1 MQLLCAWAVGLL
13 MTGCGSEDEMPQR
26 QDHAD
31 VVRIAASVGTTTRT
45 LPDGITE
52 TEQQQ
57 FVNNDKIA
65 VEATYTING
74 TNETKAVQYQ
84 YADGQWNGVDGD
96 FLTWRKKAS
105 AFQFKSFYPADGTNS
120 LTAGCVYA
128 DQTTTAA
135 MAKSDYMTATV
146 NTTTR
151 PADCMLR
158 LGMDRQTARLILN
171 IKKIATEFPAGTKI
185 HHVVVISSKDIPAS
199 SQKVEI
205 SPKQQG
211 DGGETT
217 TYTALVS
224 PDAIAVKIYMTAD
237 GTPLT
242 AKTAALEKGKSY
254 TYDLTVGKTKIDI
267 EGIKVNDWNNGETID
282 GGKTELYAPYLT
294 FTAEGEQKFMMTTTG
309 GYDLS
314 DKFQYSVNEGDW
326 KTVEKGKEVTFGGD
340 KGNLRLRGT
349 NPYGTAPAGYGY
361 AYSTIT
367 FTEPT
372 VNVACTGDIRTLLDW
387 RNYAAVA
394 TNQARF
400 LYLFYGCKVL
410 TSAPKLPATNLAN
423 YCYNGM
429 FSGCTKLESAP
440 ELPATTLARSCY
452 ESMFSGCTK
461 LTSAPA
467 LPAKELATSC
477 YSSMF
482 SNCTNLES
490 APALPAEKL
499 AYDCY
504 YGMFNGCTKLTSAPA
519 LPAKELATSCY
530 GSMFSYCTNLESA
543 PKLSAET
550 LADDCYSVMFYGCTN
565 LSSVTMLAPNDQITT
580 AENCCYNWLYNAGT
594 DPSVTSRTLKIQDK
608 AAYEAL
614 KANTDYLPAIWQKG
628 YEGTTVLNASNN
640 PIE

>member
-1 MQLLCAWAVGLL
+1 MNRTLRYLSAYLGALLLA
-13 MTGCGSEDEMPQR
+13 GCSTESDSSDWNEQ
-26 QDHAD
+26 AD

-74 TNETKAVQYQ
+74 TNETKSVQYQ

-120 LTAGCVYA
+120 FTAGCVYA
-128 DQTTTAA
+128 DQTTTAD

-158 LGMDRQTARLILN
+158 LGLDRQTARLILN

-185 HHVVVISSKDIPAS
+185 DHVVMVSSKNIPAS
-199 SQKVEI
+199 SQQVEI
-205 SPKQQG
+205 RPKQQG

-267 EGIKVNDWNNGETID
+267 EGIKVNDWNNGETIN
-282 GGKTELYAPYLT
+282 GGKTGNYPYVT
-294 FTAEGEQKFMMTTTG
+294 FHTNVGQTFKMTTTQNYTISG
-309 GYDLS
+309 LE
-314 DKFQYSVNEGDW
+314 YSVNDGAW
-326 KTVEKGKEVTFGGD
+326 KKVVAEEEVSFGGID
-340 KGNLRLRGT
+340 GDLRLRGT
-349 NPYGTAPAGYGY
+349 NIYGTASSTSE
-361 AYSTIT
+361 YSTIT
-367 FTEPT
+367 FDPYSD
-372 VNVACTGDIRTLLDW
+372 VVYCDGDIRTLLDYK
-387 RNYAAVA
+387 NYKTVD
-394 TNQARF
+394 TQNARF
-400 LYLFYGCKVL
+400 CNLFKNCTL
-410 TSAPKLPATNLAN
+410 LA
-423 YCYNGM
+423 
-429 FSGCTKLESAP
+429 SAP
-440 ELPATTLARSCY
+440 ELPATTLAN
-452 ESMFSGCTK
+452 E
-461 LTSAPA
+461 
-467 LPAKELATSC
+467 C

-482 SNCTNLES
+482 YGCANLIN
-490 APALPAEKL
+490 APALPAEML
-499 AYDCY
+499 ADGCY
-504 YGMFNGCTKLTSAPA
+504 SW
-519 LPAKELATSCY
+519 
-530 GSMFSYCTNLESA
+530 MFSGCLR
-543 PKLSAET
+543 LST
-550 LADDCYSVMFYGCTN
+550 VK
-565 LSSVTMLAPNDQITT
+565 MLAPSDQITSKLDCFKYWLERAGT
-580 AENCCYNWLYNAGT
+580 EAEPRTLIVNDAAAYNAL
-594 DPSVTSRTLKIQDK
+594 S
-608 AAYEAL
+608 
-614 KANTDYLPAIWQKG
+614 ANNLANNYDYLPPYWRKG
-628 YEGTTVLNASNN
+628 SGGATVKDASNN

>member
-1 MQLLCAWAVGLL
+1 
-13 MTGCGSEDEMPQR
+13 
-26 QDHAD
+26 
-31 VVRIAASVGTTTRT
+31 
-45 LPDGITE
+45 
-52 TEQQQ
+52 
-57 FVNNDKIA
+57 
-65 VEATYTING
+65 
-74 TNETKAVQYQ
+74 VQYQ
-84 YADGQWNGVDGD
+84 YADGQWNSVDGD

-128 DQTTTAA
+128 DQTTTAD

-185 HHVVVISSKDIPAS
+185 HHVVVVSSKDVPVS
-199 SQKVEI
+199 SQQVEI

-237 GTPLT
+237 GSPLI
-242 AKTAALEKGKSY
+242 AKTATLEKGKSY

-282 GGKTELYAPYLT
+282 GGKTELYVPYVT
-294 FTAEGEQKFMMTTTG
+294 FTANGEQVFKMKTDGSYTISGFE
-309 GYDLS
+309 
-314 DKFQYSVNEGDW
+314 YSVNEGEW
-326 KTVEKGKEVTFGGD
+326 EKVVADKPVTFGGEN
-340 KGNLRLRGT
+340 GSLRLRGT
-349 NPYGTAPAGYGY
+349 SQYGTAFGSS

-367 FTEPT
+367 FIEPS
-372 VNVACTGDIRTLLDW
+372 VKVACTGDIRTLLDW
-387 RNYAAVA
+387 RNYATVA
-394 TNQARF
+394 TDQARF
-400 LYLFYGCKVL
+400 CYLFYGCKVL
-410 TSAPKLPATNLAN
+410 TSALKLPATNLAN

-429 FSGCTKLESAP
+429 FSGCTNLESAP
-440 ELPATTLARSCY
+440 ELPATNLARSCY

-467 LPAKELATSC
+467 LPAEKLEYNC
-477 YSSMF
+477 YESMF

-490 APALPAEKL
+490 APKLSAETL
-499 AYDCY
+499 AYACY
-504 YGMFNGCTKLTSAPA
+504 YGMFNGCTNLESAPA
-519 LPAKELATSCY
+519 LPAKELATNCY
-530 GSMFSYCTNLESA
+530 FSMFSYCTNLESA

-550 LADDCYSVMFYGCTN
+550 LAKDCYSMMFYGCSN
-565 LSSVTMLAPNDQITT
+565 LSSVTMLASSDQITT
-580 AENCCYNWLYNAGT
+580 AENCCYYWLYNTGT
-594 DPSVTSRTLKIQDK
+594 DPNVTSRTLKVKDV
-608 AAYEAL
+608 AAYNAL
-614 KANTDYLPAIWQKG
+614 VNEGALPTGYWQKG
-628 YEGTTVLNASNN
+628 NCTVKYESDTT
-640 PIE
+640 IEP

>member
-1 MQLLCAWAVGLL
+1 MNRTLRYLSACMGALLLA
-13 MTGCGSEDEMPQR
+13 GCSTESDSSDWNEQ
-26 QDHAD
+26 AD

-74 TNETKAVQYQ
+74 TNETKSVQYQ
-84 YADGQWNGVDGD
+84 YADGQWNSVDGD

-185 HHVVVISSKDIPAS
+185 DHVVMVSSKSIPAS
-199 SQKVEI
+199 SQQVEI

-242 AKTAALEKGKSY
+242 AKTATLEKGKSY

-267 EGIKVNDWNNGETID
+267 EGIKVNDWNNGQTID

-349 NPYGTAPAGYGY
+349 NPYGTAPAGY

-387 RNYAAVA
+387 RNYATVA

-477 YSSMF
+477 Y
-482 SNCTNLES
+482 
-490 APALPAEKL
+490 
-499 AYDCY
+499 
-504 YGMFNGCTKLTSAPA
+504 
-519 LPAKELATSCY
+519 

-543 PKLSAET
+543 PELSATT

-594 DPSVTSRTLKIQDK
+594 DPSVTSRTLKVQDK
-608 AAYEAL
+608 GAYEAL

-640 PIE
+640 PTE

>member
-1 MQLLCAWAVGLL
+1 MLGALLLA
-13 MTGCGSEDEMPQR
+13 GCSTESDSSDWNEQ
-26 QDHAD
+26 AD

-84 YADGQWNGVDGD
+84 YADGQWNSVDGD

-185 HHVVVISSKDIPAS
+185 DHVVVVSSKDIPAS
-199 SQKVEI
+199 SQQVEI
-205 SPKQQG
+205 RPKQQG

-224 PDAIAVKIYMTAD
+224 PDAIAVKIYMTAN

-242 AKTAALEKGKSY
+242 AKTATLEKGKSY

-282 GGKTELYAPYLT
+282 GGKTGNYPYVT
-294 FTAEGEQKFMMTTTG
+294 FHSNVGQTFKMTTKDYTISG
-309 GYDLS
+309 LE
-314 DKFQYSVNEGDW
+314 YSVNDGAW
-326 KTVEKGKEVTFGGD
+326 KKVVADEEVSFGGID
-340 KGNLRLRGT
+340 GNLRLRGT
-349 NPYGTAPAGYGY
+349 NIYGTASSTSE
-361 AYSTIT
+361 YSTIT
-367 FTEPT
+367 FDPYSD
-372 VNVACTGDIRTLLDW
+372 VVYCDGDIRTLL
-387 RNYAAVA
+387 NYKNYKTVD
-394 TNQARF
+394 TKNARF
-400 LYLFYGCKVL
+400 CNLFKSCTL
-410 TSAPKLPATNLAN
+410 LA
-423 YCYNGM
+423 
-429 FSGCTKLESAP
+429 LAP
-440 ELPATTLARSCY
+440 ELPATTLAD
-452 ESMFSGCTK
+452 G
-461 LTSAPA
+461 
-467 LPAKELATSC
+467 C

-482 SNCTNLES
+482 EGCENLKN
-490 APALPAEKL
+490 APALPAE
-499 AYDCY
+499 
-504 YGMFNGCTKLTSAPA
+504 
-519 LPAKELATSCY
+519 
-530 GSMFSYCTNLESA
+530 
-543 PKLSAET
+543 T
-550 LADDCYSVMFYGCTN
+550 LADGCYSWMFTGCLR
-565 LSSVTMLAPNDQITT
+565 LSTVKMLAPSDQITSKLDCFKYWLERAGT
-580 AENCCYNWLYNAGT
+580 EAEPRTLIVNDAAAYNAL
-594 DPSVTSRTLKIQDK
+594 S
-608 AAYEAL
+608 
-614 KANTDYLPAIWQKG
+614 ANNLANNYDYLPVNWRKDTA
-628 YEGTTVLNASNN
+628 GTTLIVKDASNN

>member
-1 MQLLCAWAVGLL
+1 MNRTLRYLSACMGALLLA
-13 MTGCGSEDEMPQR
+13 GCSTESDSSDWNEQ
-26 QDHAD
+26 AN
-31 VVRIAASVGTTTRT
+31 VVHIAASVGTTTRT

-74 TNETKAVQYQ
+74 TNETKSVQYQ
-84 YADGQWNGVDGD
+84 YADGQWNSVDGD
-96 FLTWRKKAS
+96 FLTWRKKAT

-199 SQKVEI
+199 SQQVEI

-267 EGIKVNDWNNGETID
+267 EGIKVNDWNNGEAID
-282 GGKTELYAPYLT
+282 GGKTDCYPYVT
-294 FTAEGEQKFMMTTTG
+294 FTAKATQKFIMKA
-309 GYDLS
+309 YLIS
-314 DKFQYSVNEGDW
+314 NLEYSVNGGEW
-326 KTVEKGKEVTFGGD
+326 TSVVSNEEVTFGGTN
-340 KGNLRLRGT
+340 GTLRLRGT
-349 NPYGTAPAGYGY
+349 NINGTASADGVS
-361 AYSTIT
+361 YSLIG
-367 FTEPT
+367 FTDNN
-372 VNVACTGDIRTLLDW
+372 VHVACTGDIRTLLDW
-387 RNYAAVA
+387 EKYKTVN
-394 TNQARF
+394 TENARF
-400 LYLFYGCKVL
+400 YDLFMDCKAL
-410 TSAPKLPATNLAN
+410 T
-423 YCYNGM
+423 
-429 FSGCTKLESAP
+429 SAP
-440 ELPATTLARSCY
+440 ELPATKLASNCY
-452 ESMFSGCTK
+452 SYMFRGCTN
-461 LTSAPA
+461 LNTAPA
-467 LPAKELATSC
+467 LPATTLAQFC
-477 YSSMF
+477 YQGMF
-482 SNCTNLES
+482 KGCTNLKT
-490 APALPAEKL
+490 APALPAETL
-499 AYDCY
+499 VYYCY
-504 YGMFNGCTKLTSAPA
+504 H
-519 LPAKELATSCY
+519 
-530 GSMFSYCTNLESA
+530 SMFQDCTNL
-543 PKLSAET
+543 T
-550 LADDCYSVMFYGCTN
+550 
-565 LSSVTMLAPNDQITT
+565 SVTMLASGEQIYQSTG
-580 AENCCYNWLYNAGT
+580 CFDNWLYNAGT
-594 DPSVTSRTLKIQDK
+594 DATSRTLIVKDED
-608 AAYEAL
+608 AYDAL
-614 KANTDYLPAIWQKG
+614 VNNLPDNWKKDATN
-628 YEGTTVLNASNN
+628 TTVEYYT
-640 PIE
+640 PKP

>member
-1 MQLLCAWAVGLL
+1 MNRTLRYLSACMGALLLA
-13 MTGCGSEDEMPQR
+13 GCSTESDSSDWNEQ
-26 QDHAD
+26 AD

-74 TNETKAVQYQ
+74 TNETKSVQYQ
-84 YADGQWNGVDGD
+84 YADGQWNSVDGD

-185 HHVVVISSKDIPAS
+185 DHVVVVSSKDVPAS
-199 SQKVEI
+199 SQQVEI

-224 PDAIAVKIYMTAD
+224 PDAIAVKIYMTAN

-242 AKTAALEKGKSY
+242 AKTATLEKGKSY

-267 EGIKVNDWNNGETID
+267 EGIKVNDWNNGETIN
-282 GGKTELYAPYLT
+282 GGKTGNYPYVT
-294 FTAEGEQKFMMTTTG
+294 FHANVGQTFKMTTKDYTISG
-309 GYDLS
+309 LE
-314 DKFQYSVNEGDW
+314 YSVNDGEW
-326 KTVEKGKEVTFGGD
+326 KKVVAGEEVSFGGLN
-340 KGNLRLRGT
+340 GNLRLRGT
-349 NPYGTAPAGYGY
+349 NIYGTASSTSE
-361 AYSTIT
+361 YSTIT
-367 FTEPT
+367 FDPESD
-372 VNVACTGDIRTLLDW
+372 VVYCDGDIRTLL
-387 RNYAAVA
+387 NYKSYKTVD
-394 TNQARF
+394 TKNARF
-400 LYLFYGCKVL
+400 CNLFKSCTL
-410 TSAPKLPATNLAN
+410 LA
-423 YCYNGM
+423 
-429 FSGCTKLESAP
+429 SAP
-440 ELPATTLARSCY
+440 ELPAETLADGCY
-452 ESMFSGCTK
+452 SWMFSGC
-461 LTSAPA
+461 LR
-467 LPAKELATSC
+467 
-477 YSSMF
+477 
-482 SNCTNLES
+482 
-490 APALPAEKL
+490 
-499 AYDCY
+499 
-504 YGMFNGCTKLTSAPA
+504 
-519 LPAKELATSCY
+519 
-530 GSMFSYCTNLESA
+530 
-543 PKLSAET
+543 LST
-550 LADDCYSVMFYGCTN
+550 VK
-565 LSSVTMLAPNDQITT
+565 MLALSDQITSKLDCFKYWLERAGT
-580 AENCCYNWLYNAGT
+580 EAETRTLIVNDAAAYNA
-594 DPSVTSRTLKIQDK
+594 L
-608 AAYEAL
+608 L
-614 KANTDYLPAIWQKG
+614 ANNLANNYDYLPVNWRKDVVG
-628 YEGTTVLNASNN
+628 NTVIVKDASNN

>member
-1 MQLLCAWAVGLL
+1 MNRTLRYLSACMGALLLA
-13 MTGCGSEDEMPQR
+13 GCSTESDSSDWNEQ
-26 QDHAD
+26 AD
-31 VVRIAASVGTTTRT
+31 VVHIAASVGTTTRT

-74 TNETKAVQYQ
+74 TNETKSVQYQ
-84 YADGQWNGVDGD
+84 YADGQWNSVDGD

-158 LGMDRQTARLILN
+158 LGMDRQTARLIIN

-185 HHVVVISSKDIPAS
+185 DHVVVVSSKSIPAS
-199 SQKVEI
+199 SQQVEI

-242 AKTAALEKGKSY
+242 AKTATLEKGKSY

-267 EGIKVNDWNNGETID
+267 EGIKVNDWNNGQTID
-282 GGKTELYAPYLT
+282 GGKVIYAPYVT
-294 FTAEGEQKFMMTTTG
+294 FHANVGQTFKMTTKNYTISG
-309 GYDLS
+309 LE
-314 DKFQYSVNEGDW
+314 YSVNDGAW
-326 KTVEKGKEVTFGGD
+326 KKVVADEEVSFGGID
-340 KGNLRLRGT
+340 GNLRLRGT
-349 NPYGTAPAGYGY
+349 NIYGTASSTSE
-361 AYSTIT
+361 YSTIT
-367 FTEPT
+367 FDPESD
-372 VNVACTGDIRTLLDW
+372 VVYCDGDIRTLLDYK
-387 RNYAAVA
+387 NYKTVD
-394 TNQARF
+394 TKNARF
-400 LYLFYGCKVL
+400 CNLFKSCTVL
-410 TSAPKLPATNLAN
+410 A
-423 YCYNGM
+423 
-429 FSGCTKLESAP
+429 SAP
-440 ELPATTLARSCY
+440 ELPATTLAN
-452 ESMFSGCTK
+452 E
-461 LTSAPA
+461 
-467 LPAKELATSC
+467 C

-482 SNCTNLES
+482 FGCENLIN
-490 APALPAEKL
+490 APALPAE
-499 AYDCY
+499 
-504 YGMFNGCTKLTSAPA
+504 
-519 LPAKELATSCY
+519 
-530 GSMFSYCTNLESA
+530 
-543 PKLSAET
+543 T
-550 LADDCYSVMFYGCTN
+550 LADGCYSWMFSRCLR
-565 LSSVTMLAPNDQITT
+565 LSTVKMLAPSDQITSKLD
-580 AENCCYNWLYNAGT
+580 CFKYWLEGAGTEVETRTLIVNDAAAYNA
-594 DPSVTSRTLKIQDK
+594 L
-608 AAYEAL
+608 L
-614 KANTDYLPAIWQKG
+614 ANNLANNYDYLPVNWRKDVVG
-628 YEGTTVLNASNN
+628 NTVTVKDASNN

>member
-74 TNETKAVQYQ
+74 TNETKSVQYQ
-84 YADGQWNGVDGD
+84 YADGQWNSVDGD

-158 LGMDRQTARLILN
+158 LGMDRQTARLIIN

-185 HHVVVISSKDIPAS
+185 DHVVVVSSKSIPAS
-199 SQKVEI
+199 SQQVEI

-242 AKTAALEKGKSY
+242 AKTATLEKGKSY

-267 EGIKVNDWNNGETID
+267 EGIKVNDWNNGQTID
-282 GGKTELYAPYLT
+282 GGKPIYAPYVT
-294 FTAEGEQKFMMTTTG
+294 FHANVGQTFKMTTKDYTISG
-309 GYDLS
+309 LE
-314 DKFQYSVNEGDW
+314 YSVNDGAW
-326 KTVEKGKEVTFGGD
+326 KKVVAGEEVSFGGQNGD
-340 KGNLRLRGT
+340 LRLRGT
-349 NPYGTAPAGYGY
+349 NIYGTAFSTSE
-361 AYSTIT
+361 YSTIT
-367 FTEPT
+367 FDPESD
-372 VNVACTGDIRTLLDW
+372 VVYCDGDIRTLLDYK
-387 RNYAAVA
+387 NYKTVD
-394 TNQARF
+394 TQNARF
-400 LYLFYGCKVL
+400 CNLFKSSTVL
-410 TSAPKLPATNLAN
+410 A
-423 YCYNGM
+423 
-429 FSGCTKLESAP
+429 SAP
-440 ELPATTLARSCY
+440 ELPATTLAN
-452 ESMFSGCTK
+452 E
-461 LTSAPA
+461 
-467 LPAKELATSC
+467 C

-482 SNCTNLES
+482 KGCAKLIN
-490 APALPAEKL
+490 APALPAE
-499 AYDCY
+499 
-504 YGMFNGCTKLTSAPA
+504 
-519 LPAKELATSCY
+519 
-530 GSMFSYCTNLESA
+530 
-543 PKLSAET
+543 T
-550 LADDCYSVMFYGCTN
+550 LADGCYSWMFSGCLR
-565 LSSVTMLAPNDQITT
+565 LSTVKMLAPSDQITSKLDCFKYWLEQAGT
-580 AENCCYNWLYNAGT
+580 EAETRTLIVNDAAAYNALLANNLANNY
-594 DPSVTSRTLKIQDK
+594 DYFPAHWRNNCKVLDKDNNKI
-608 AAYEAL
+608 E
-614 KANTDYLPAIWQKG
+614 
-628 YEGTTVLNASNN
+628 
-640 PIE
+640 

>member
-1 MQLLCAWAVGLL
+1 MGALLL
-13 MTGCGSEDEMPQR
+13 TGCSTESDSSDWNEQ
-26 QDHAD
+26 AD

-84 YADGQWNGVDGD
+84 YADGQWNGIDGD
-96 FLTWRKKAS
+96 FLTWRKKAT

-185 HHVVVISSKDIPAS
+185 DHVVMVSSKNIPAS
-199 SQKVEI
+199 SQQVEI

-242 AKTAALEKGKSY
+242 AKTATLEKGKSY

-282 GGKTELYAPYLT
+282 GGKPIYAPYVT
-294 FTAEGEQKFMMTTTG
+294 FHTNVGQTFKMTTTQNYTISG
-309 GYDLS
+309 LE
-314 DKFQYSVNEGDW
+314 YSVNDGAW
-326 KTVEKGKEVTFGGD
+326 KKVVANEKVSFGGID
-340 KGNLRLRGT
+340 GTLRLRGT
-349 NPYGTAPAGYGY
+349 NIYGTASSTSE
-361 AYSTIT
+361 YSTIT
-367 FTEPT
+367 FTDPYSD
-372 VNVACTGDIRTLLDW
+372 VVYCDGDIRTLL
-387 RNYAAVA
+387 NYKNYKTVD
-394 TNQARF
+394 TKNARF
-400 LYLFYGCKVL
+400 CNLFKSCTL
-410 TSAPKLPATNLAN
+410 LA
-423 YCYNGM
+423 
-429 FSGCTKLESAP
+429 SAP
-440 ELPATTLARSCY
+440 ELPATTLAN
-452 ESMFSGCTK
+452 E
-461 LTSAPA
+461 
-467 LPAKELATSC
+467 C

-482 SNCTNLES
+482 EGCANLIN
-490 APALPAEKL
+490 APALPAE
-499 AYDCY
+499 
-504 YGMFNGCTKLTSAPA
+504 
-519 LPAKELATSCY
+519 
-530 GSMFSYCTNLESA
+530 
-543 PKLSAET
+543 T
-550 LADDCYSVMFYGCTN
+550 LADGCYSWMFSGCLR
-565 LSSVTMLAPNDQITT
+565 LSTVKMLALSDQITSKLD
-580 AENCCYNWLYNAGT
+580 CFKYWLEQAGTEVEPRTLIVNDAAAYNAL
-594 DPSVTSRTLKIQDK
+594 S
-608 AAYEAL
+608 
-614 KANTDYLPAIWQKG
+614 ANNLANKYDYLTFNWRKDTPG
-628 YEGTTVLNASNN
+628 NTVTVKDASNN

>member
-26 QDHAD
+26 QDNAD

-74 TNETKAVQYQ
+74 TNETKSVQYQ
-84 YADGQWNGVDGD
+84 YADGQWNSVDGD

-105 AFQFKSFYPADGTNS
+105 AFQFKSFYPADGINS

-185 HHVVVISSKDIPAS
+185 DHVVVVSSKSIPAS
-199 SQKVEI
+199 SQQVEI

-242 AKTAALEKGKSY
+242 AKTATLEKGKSY

-267 EGIKVNDWNNGETID
+267 EGIKVNDWNNGQTID
-282 GGKTELYAPYLT
+282 GGKTDCYPYVT
-294 FTAEGEQKFMMTTTG
+294 FTAKATQKFIMKA
-309 GYDLS
+309 YLIS
-314 DKFQYSVNEGDW
+314 NLEYSVNGGEW
-326 KTVEKGKEVTFGGD
+326 TSVVSNEEVTFGGTN
-340 KGNLRLRGT
+340 GTLRLRGT
-349 NPYGTAPAGYGY
+349 NINGTASADGVS
-361 AYSTIT
+361 YSLIG
-367 FTEPT
+367 FTDNN
-372 VNVACTGDIRTLLDW
+372 VHVACTGDIRTLLDW
-387 RNYAAVA
+387 KNYKTVD
-394 TNQARF
+394 TKNARF
-400 LYLFYGCKVL
+400 FCLFRYCVALTSAPDLPATELAGACYKYMFDGCTNLNTAPALPATTLSSVCYQYMFRDCTSL
-410 TSAPKLPATNLAN
+410 TSAPKLPATTLAA
-423 YCYNGM
+423 YCYERM
-429 FSGCTKLESAP
+429 FA
-440 ELPATTLARSCY
+440 
-452 ESMFSGCTK
+452 
-461 LTSAPA
+461 
-467 LPAKELATSC
+467 
-477 YSSMF
+477 
-482 SNCTNLES
+482 
-490 APALPAEKL
+490 
-499 AYDCY
+499 
-504 YGMFNGCTKLTSAPA
+504 
-519 LPAKELATSCY
+519 
-530 GSMFSYCTNLESA
+530 
-543 PKLSAET
+543 
-550 LADDCYSVMFYGCTN
+550 GCTN
-565 LSSVTMLAPNDQITT
+565 LTSVTMLAPSDQISEGHF
-580 AENCCYNWLYNAGT
+580 ADWLESAGI
-594 DPSVTSRTLKIQDK
+594 DAASRTLILKDA
-608 AAYEAL
+608 AAYNAL
-614 KANTDYLPAIWQKG
+614 VNKNYLPNNWKKRAA
-628 YEGTTVLNASNN
+628 GTTVLNASNN

>member
-1 MQLLCAWAVGLL
+1 MNRTLRYLCACMGALL
-13 MTGCGSEDEMPQR
+13 LAGCSTESDSSDWNEQ
-26 QDHAD
+26 AD

-84 YADGQWNGVDGD
+84 YADGQWNSVDGD
-96 FLTWRKKAS
+96 FLTWRKKAT

-158 LGMDRQTARLILN
+158 LGMDRQTARLIIN

-185 HHVVVISSKDIPAS
+185 DHVVVVSSKNIPAS
-199 SQKVEI
+199 SQQVEI

-242 AKTAALEKGKSY
+242 AKTATLEKGKSY

-267 EGIKVNDWNNGETID
+267 EGIKVNDWNNGQTID
-282 GGKTELYAPYLT
+282 GGKVIYAPYVT
-294 FTAEGEQKFMMTTTG
+294 FHANVGQTFKMTTKNYTISG
-309 GYDLS
+309 LE
-314 DKFQYSVNEGDW
+314 YSVNDGEW
-326 KTVEKGKEVTFGGD
+326 KKVVAEEEVSFGGQNGD
-340 KGNLRLRGT
+340 LRLRGT
-349 NPYGTAPAGYGY
+349 NIYGTAFSTSE
-361 AYSTIT
+361 YSTIT
-367 FTEPT
+367 FDPESD
-372 VNVACTGDIRTLLDW
+372 VVYCDGDIRTLLDYK
-387 RNYAAVA
+387 NYKTVD
-394 TNQARF
+394 TQNARF
-400 LYLFYGCKVL
+400 CNLFKSCTL
-410 TSAPKLPATNLAN
+410 LA
-423 YCYNGM
+423 
-429 FSGCTKLESAP
+429 SAP
-440 ELPATTLARSCY
+440 ELPATTLAD
-452 ESMFSGCTK
+452 G
-461 LTSAPA
+461 
-467 LPAKELATSC
+467 C

-482 SNCTNLES
+482 EGCANLIN
-490 APALPAEKL
+490 APALPAE
-499 AYDCY
+499 
-504 YGMFNGCTKLTSAPA
+504 
-519 LPAKELATSCY
+519 
-530 GSMFSYCTNLESA
+530 
-543 PKLSAET
+543 T
-550 LADDCYSVMFYGCTN
+550 LADGCYSWMFSGCLR
-565 LSSVTMLAPNDQITT
+565 LSTVKMLALSDQITSKLDCFKYWLEQAGT
-580 AENCCYNWLYNAGT
+580 EAEPRTLIVNDAAAYNAL
-594 DPSVTSRTLKIQDK
+594 S
-608 AAYEAL
+608 
-614 KANTDYLPAIWQKG
+614 ANNYDYLPPYWRKG
-628 YEGTTVLNASNN
+628 SGGATVKDASNN

>member
-84 YADGQWNGVDGD
+84 YADGQWNSVDGD

-105 AFQFKSFYPADGTNS
+105 AFQFKSFYPAEGTNS

-185 HHVVVISSKDIPAS
+185 DHVVMVSSKSIPAS
-199 SQKVEI
+199 SQQVEI

-224 PDAIAVKIYMTAD
+224 PDVIAVKIYMTAN

-242 AKTAALEKGKSY
+242 AKTATLEKGKSY

-294 FTAEGEQKFMMTTTG
+294 FTANAEQKFKMTTIG
-309 GYDLS
+309 DYDLS
-314 DKFQYSVNEGDW
+314 DKFQYSVNEGKWENVVKD
-326 KTVEKGKEVTFGGD
+326 KPVPFGGD

-349 NPYGTAPAGYGY
+349 NKNGTATDNSNNSA
-361 AYSTIT
+361 IT
-367 FTEPT
+367 FTDQT
-372 VNVACTGDIRTLLDW
+372 VNVACTGDIRTLLDYK
-387 RNYAAVA
+387 NYKTVA
-394 TNQARF
+394 TDQARF
-400 LYLFYGCKVL
+400 SYLFNKCSVL
-410 TSAPKLPATNLAN
+410 TSAPA
-423 YCYNGM
+423 
-429 FSGCTKLESAP
+429 
-440 ELPATTLARSCY
+440 LPATTLADYCY
-452 ESMFSGCTK
+452 SNMFSYCTSLESAPK
-461 LTSAPA
+461 MSAERLAQDCCEYMFRNCTSLTSAPA
-467 LPAKELATSC
+467 LPAKELAYGC
-477 YSSMF
+477 Y
-482 SNCTNLES
+482 
-490 APALPAEKL
+490 A
-499 AYDCY
+499 
-504 YGMFNGCTKLTSAPA
+504 GMFQRCTSLTSAPK
-519 LPAKELATSCY
+519 LPATKLEDQCYVLMFSGCSNLSTVTMLALGSEITSNLARVKGWLYQAGTDATSR
-530 GSMFSYCTNLESA
+530 TL
-543 PKLSAET
+543 T
-550 LADDCYSVMFYGCTN
+550 LADDV
-565 LSSVTMLAPNDQITT
+565 A
-580 AENCCYNWLYNAGT
+580 YNALV
-594 DPSVTSRTLKIQDK
+594 SS
-608 AAYEAL
+608 
-614 KANTDYLPAIWQKG
+614 LPDNWTIDS
-628 YEGTTVLNASNN
+628 EGTTVQDALGNA
-640 PIE
+640 ITK

>member
-1 MQLLCAWAVGLL
+1 MNRTLRYLSACMGALLLA
-13 MTGCGSEDEMPQR
+13 GCSTESDSSDWNEQ
-26 QDHAD
+26 AD

-74 TNETKAVQYQ
+74 TNETKSVQYQ
-84 YADGQWNGVDGD
+84 YADGQWNSVDGD
-96 FLTWRKKAS
+96 FLTWRKKAT

-185 HHVVVISSKDIPAS
+185 DHVVMVSSKSIPAS
-199 SQKVEI
+199 SQQVEI

-242 AKTAALEKGKSY
+242 AKTATLEKGKSY

-282 GGKTELYAPYLT
+282 GGKPIYAPYVT
-294 FTAEGEQKFMMTTTG
+294 FHTNVGQTFKMTTTKNYTISG
-309 GYDLS
+309 LE
-314 DKFQYSVNEGDW
+314 YSVNDGAW
-326 KTVEKGKEVTFGGD
+326 KKVVANEEVSFGGID
-340 KGNLRLRGT
+340 GTLRLRGT
-349 NPYGTAPAGYGY
+349 NIYGTASSTSE
-361 AYSTIT
+361 YSTIT
-367 FTEPT
+367 LDPYSD
-372 VNVACTGDIRTLLDW
+372 VVYCDGDIRTLLDYK
-387 RNYAAVA
+387 NYKTVD
-394 TNQARF
+394 TQNARF
-400 LYLFYGCKVL
+400 CNLFKNCTL
-410 TSAPKLPATNLAN
+410 LA
-423 YCYNGM
+423 
-429 FSGCTKLESAP
+429 SAP
-440 ELPATTLARSCY
+440 ELPATTLAN
-452 ESMFSGCTK
+452 E
-461 LTSAPA
+461 
-467 LPAKELATSC
+467 C

-482 SNCTNLES
+482 DGCTNLIK
-490 APALPAEKL
+490 APDLP
-499 AYDCY
+499 
-504 YGMFNGCTKLTSAPA
+504 
-519 LPAKELATSCY
+519 
-530 GSMFSYCTNLESA
+530 
-543 PKLSAET
+543 AET
-550 LADDCYSVMFYGCTN
+550 LADGCYSWMFSGCLR
-565 LSSVTMLAPNDQITT
+565 LSTVKMLAPSDQITSKLDCFKYWLERAGT
-580 AENCCYNWLYNAGT
+580 EAEPRTLIVNDAAAYNAL
-594 DPSVTSRTLKIQDK
+594 S
-608 AAYEAL
+608 
-614 KANTDYLPAIWQKG
+614 ANNYDYLPPYWRKG
-628 YEGTTVLNASNN
+628 SGGATVKDASNN

>member
-1 MQLLCAWAVGLL
+1 MNRTLRYLCACMGALL
-13 MTGCGSEDEMPQR
+13 LAGCSTESDSSDWNEQ
-26 QDHAD
+26 AD

-199 SQKVEI
+199 SQQVEI

-242 AKTAALEKGKSY
+242 AKTATLEKGKSY

-282 GGKTELYAPYLT
+282 GGKPIYAPYVT
-294 FTAEGEQKFMMTTTG
+294 FHTNVGQTFKMTTKDYTISG
-309 GYDLS
+309 LE
-314 DKFQYSVNEGDW
+314 YSVNDGEW
-326 KTVEKGKEVTFGGD
+326 KKVVAGEEVSFGGQNGD
-340 KGNLRLRGT
+340 LRLRGT
-349 NPYGTAPAGYGY
+349 NIYGTAFSTSE
-361 AYSTIT
+361 YSTIT
-367 FTEPT
+367 FDPESD
-372 VNVACTGDIRTLLDW
+372 VVYCDGDIRTLLDYK
-387 RNYAAVA
+387 NYKTVD
-394 TNQARF
+394 TQNARF
-400 LYLFYGCKVL
+400 CNLFKSCTL
-410 TSAPKLPATNLAN
+410 LA
-423 YCYNGM
+423 
-429 FSGCTKLESAP
+429 SAP
-440 ELPATTLARSCY
+440 ELPATTLAN
-452 ESMFSGCTK
+452 E
-461 LTSAPA
+461 
-467 LPAKELATSC
+467 C

-482 SNCTNLES
+482 EGCAKLIN
-490 APALPAEKL
+490 APALPAE
-499 AYDCY
+499 
-504 YGMFNGCTKLTSAPA
+504 
-519 LPAKELATSCY
+519 
-530 GSMFSYCTNLESA
+530 
-543 PKLSAET
+543 T
-550 LADDCYSVMFYGCTN
+550 LADGCYSWMFSGCLR
-565 LSSVTMLAPNDQITT
+565 LSTVKMLALSDQITSKLDCFKYWLEQAGT
-580 AENCCYNWLYNAGT
+580 EAETCTLIVNDAAAYNAL
-594 DPSVTSRTLKIQDK
+594 S
-608 AAYEAL
+608 
-614 KANTDYLPAIWQKG
+614 ANNLANNYDYLPPYWRKG
-628 YEGTTVLNASNN
+628 SGGATVKDASNN

>member
-1 MQLLCAWAVGLL
+1 MNRTLRYLSACIGALLLL
-13 MTGCGSEDEMPQR
+13 GCSTESDSSDWNEQTE
-26 QDHAD
+26 

-45 LPDGITE
+45 LPDGATE

-84 YADGQWNGVDGD
+84 YADGQWNSVDGD

-158 LGMDRQTARLILN
+158 LGMDRQTARLIIN

-185 HHVVVISSKDIPAS
+185 DHVVMVSSKSIPAS
-199 SQKVEI
+199 SQQVEI

-242 AKTAALEKGKSY
+242 AKTATLEKGKSY

-267 EGIKVNDWNNGETID
+267 EGIKVNDWNNGQTID
-282 GGKTELYAPYLT
+282 GGKPIYAPYVT
-294 FTAEGEQKFMMTTTG
+294 FHANVGQTFKMTTKDYTISG
-309 GYDLS
+309 LE
-314 DKFQYSVNEGDW
+314 YSVNDGEW
-326 KTVEKGKEVTFGGD
+326 KNVVANEEVSFGGQN
-340 KGNLRLRGT
+340 GTLRLRGT
-349 NPYGTAPAGYGY
+349 NIYGTASSTSE
-361 AYSTIT
+361 YSTIT
-367 FTEPT
+367 FDPESD
-372 VNVACTGDIRTLLDW
+372 VVYCDGDIRTLLDYK
-387 RNYAAVA
+387 NYKTVD
-394 TNQARF
+394 TQNARF
-400 LYLFYGCKVL
+400 CNLFKSSTVL
-410 TSAPKLPATNLAN
+410 A
-423 YCYNGM
+423 
-429 FSGCTKLESAP
+429 SAP
-440 ELPATTLARSCY
+440 ELPATTLAN
-452 ESMFSGCTK
+452 E
-461 LTSAPA
+461 
-467 LPAKELATSC
+467 C

-482 SNCTNLES
+482 EGCAKLIN
-490 APALPAEKL
+490 APALPAE
-499 AYDCY
+499 
-504 YGMFNGCTKLTSAPA
+504 
-519 LPAKELATSCY
+519 
-530 GSMFSYCTNLESA
+530 
-543 PKLSAET
+543 T
-550 LADDCYSVMFYGCTN
+550 LADGCYSWMFSGCLR
-565 LSSVTMLAPNDQITT
+565 LSTVKMLAPSDQITSKLD
-580 AENCCYNWLYNAGT
+580 CFKYWLERAGTEADPRTLIVNDAAAYNAL
-594 DPSVTSRTLKIQDK
+594 S
-608 AAYEAL
+608 
-614 KANTDYLPAIWQKG
+614 ANNLANNYDYLPPYWRKDVVG
-628 YEGTTVLNASNN
+628 NTVIVKDASNN

>member
-1 MQLLCAWAVGLL
+1 MNRTLRYLSACMGALLLL
-13 MTGCGSEDEMPQR
+13 GCSTESDSSDWNEQ
-26 QDHAD
+26 AD

-45 LPDGITE
+45 LPDGATE

-84 YADGQWNGVDGD
+84 YADGQWNSVDGD

-185 HHVVVISSKDIPAS
+185 DHVVVVSSKSIPAS
-199 SQKVEI
+199 SQQVEI

-242 AKTAALEKGKSY
+242 AKTATLEKGKSY

-282 GGKTELYAPYLT
+282 GGKTGNYPYVT
-294 FTAEGEQKFMMTTTG
+294 FHANVGQTFKMTTKDYTISG
-309 GYDLS
+309 LE
-314 DKFQYSVNEGDW
+314 YSVNDGEW
-326 KTVEKGKEVTFGGD
+326 KKVVAGEEVSFGGLN
-340 KGNLRLRGT
+340 GNLRLRGT
-349 NPYGTAPAGYGY
+349 NIYGTASSTSE
-361 AYSTIT
+361 YSTIT
-367 FTEPT
+367 FTDPYSD
-372 VNVACTGDIRTLLDW
+372 VVYCDGDIRTLLDYK
-387 RNYAAVA
+387 NYKTVD
-394 TNQARF
+394 TKNARF
-400 LYLFYGCKVL
+400 CNLFKSCTL
-410 TSAPKLPATNLAN
+410 LA
-423 YCYNGM
+423 
-429 FSGCTKLESAP
+429 SAP
-440 ELPATTLARSCY
+440 ELPATTLAN
-452 ESMFSGCTK
+452 E
-461 LTSAPA
+461 
-467 LPAKELATSC
+467 C

-482 SNCTNLES
+482 EGCANLIN
-490 APALPAEKL
+490 APALPAE
-499 AYDCY
+499 
-504 YGMFNGCTKLTSAPA
+504 
-519 LPAKELATSCY
+519 
-530 GSMFSYCTNLESA
+530 
-543 PKLSAET
+543 T
-550 LADDCYSVMFYGCTN
+550 LADGCYSWMFSGCLR
-565 LSSVTMLAPNDQITT
+565 LSTVKMLAPSDQITSKLDCFKYWLEQAGT
-580 AENCCYNWLYNAGT
+580 EAETRTLIVNDAAAYNAL
-594 DPSVTSRTLKIQDK
+594 S
-608 AAYEAL
+608 
-614 KANTDYLPAIWQKG
+614 ANNLANKYDYLTFNWRKDVVG
-628 YEGTTVLNASNN
+628 NTVIVKDASNN

>member
-1 MQLLCAWAVGLL
+1 MNRTLRYLSACIGALLLL
-13 MTGCGSEDEMPQR
+13 GCSTESDSSDWNEQTE
-26 QDHAD
+26 

-45 LPDGITE
+45 LPDGATE

-74 TNETKAVQYQ
+74 TNETKSVQYK
-84 YADGQWNGVDGD
+84 YDDGQWNSVDGD

-185 HHVVVISSKDIPAS
+185 DHVVVVSSKNIPAS
-199 SQKVEI
+199 SQQVEI
-205 SPKQQG
+205 RPKQQG

-242 AKTAALEKGKSY
+242 AKTATLEKGKSY

-267 EGIKVNDWNNGETID
+267 EGIKVNDWNNGQTID
-282 GGKTELYAPYLT
+282 GGKPIYAPYVT
-294 FTAEGEQKFMMTTTG
+294 FHANVGQTFKMTTKDYTISG
-309 GYDLS
+309 LE
-314 DKFQYSVNEGDW
+314 YSVNDGAW
-326 KTVEKGKEVTFGGD
+326 KKVVAGEEVSFGGQNGD
-340 KGNLRLRGT
+340 LRLRGT
-349 NPYGTAPAGYGY
+349 NIYGTAFSTSE
-361 AYSTIT
+361 YSTIT
-367 FTEPT
+367 FDPESD
-372 VNVACTGDIRTLLDW
+372 VVYCDGDIRTLLDYK
-387 RNYAAVA
+387 NYKTVD
-394 TNQARF
+394 TQNARF
-400 LYLFYGCKVL
+400 CNLFKSSTVL
-410 TSAPKLPATNLAN
+410 A
-423 YCYNGM
+423 
-429 FSGCTKLESAP
+429 SAP
-440 ELPATTLARSCY
+440 ELPATTLAN
-452 ESMFSGCTK
+452 E
-461 LTSAPA
+461 
-467 LPAKELATSC
+467 C

-482 SNCTNLES
+482 EGCAKLIN
-490 APALPAEKL
+490 APALPAE
-499 AYDCY
+499 
-504 YGMFNGCTKLTSAPA
+504 
-519 LPAKELATSCY
+519 
-530 GSMFSYCTNLESA
+530 
-543 PKLSAET
+543 T
-550 LADDCYSVMFYGCTN
+550 LADGCYSWMFSGCLR
-565 LSSVTMLAPNDQITT
+565 LSTVKMLAPSDQITSKLD
-580 AENCCYNWLYNAGT
+580 CFKYWLERAGTEADPRTLIVNDAAAYNAL
-594 DPSVTSRTLKIQDK
+594 S
-608 AAYEAL
+608 
-614 KANTDYLPAIWQKG
+614 ANNLANNYDYLPPYWRKDVVG
-628 YEGTTVLNASNN
+628 NTVIVKDASNN

>member
-1 MQLLCAWAVGLL
+1 MNRTLRYLSACMGALLLA
-13 MTGCGSEDEMPQR
+13 GCSTESDSSDWNEQ
-26 QDHAD
+26 AN

-45 LPDGITE
+45 LPDGATE

-74 TNETKAVQYQ
+74 TNETKSVQYQ
-84 YADGQWNGVDGD
+84 YADGQWNSVDGD

-185 HHVVVISSKDIPAS
+185 DHVVMVSSKSIPAS
-199 SQKVEI
+199 SQQVEI

-224 PDAIAVKIYMTAD
+224 PDVIAVKIYMTAN

-242 AKTAALEKGKSY
+242 AKTATLEKGKSY

-267 EGIKVNDWNNGETID
+267 EGIKVNDWNNGQTID
-282 GGKTELYAPYLT
+282 GGKPIYAPYVT
-294 FTAEGEQKFMMTTTG
+294 FHASVGQTFKMTTKNYTISG
-309 GYDLS
+309 LE
-314 DKFQYSVNEGDW
+314 YSVNDGEW
-326 KTVEKGKEVTFGGD
+326 KKVVAGEEVSFGGLN
-340 KGNLRLRGT
+340 GNLRLRGT
-349 NPYGTAPAGYGY
+349 NIYGTAFSTSE
-361 AYSTIT
+361 YSTIT
-367 FTEPT
+367 FDPESD
-372 VNVACTGDIRTLLDW
+372 VVYCDGDIRTLLDYK
-387 RNYAAVA
+387 NYKTVD
-394 TNQARF
+394 TKNARF
-400 LYLFYGCKVL
+400 CNLFKSCTL
-410 TSAPKLPATNLAN
+410 LA
-423 YCYNGM
+423 
-429 FSGCTKLESAP
+429 SAP
-440 ELPATTLARSCY
+440 ELPATTLAN
-452 ESMFSGCTK
+452 E
-461 LTSAPA
+461 
-467 LPAKELATSC
+467 C

-482 SNCTNLES
+482 EGCANLIN
-490 APALPAEKL
+490 APALPAE
-499 AYDCY
+499 
-504 YGMFNGCTKLTSAPA
+504 
-519 LPAKELATSCY
+519 
-530 GSMFSYCTNLESA
+530 
-543 PKLSAET
+543 T
-550 LADDCYSVMFYGCTN
+550 LADGCYSWMFSGCLR
-565 LSSVTMLAPNDQITT
+565 LSTVKMLALSDQITSKLD
-580 AENCCYNWLYNAGT
+580 CFKYWLEQAGTEADPRTLIVNDAAAYNAL
-594 DPSVTSRTLKIQDK
+594 S
-608 AAYEAL
+608 
-614 KANTDYLPAIWQKG
+614 ANNLANKYDYLTFNWRKDEAGNTLIVKD
-628 YEGTTVLNASNN
+628 ASNN

>member
-1 MQLLCAWAVGLL
+1 MNRTLRYLSACMGALLL
-13 MTGCGSEDEMPQR
+13 TGCSTESDSSDWNEQ
-26 QDHAD
+26 AD

-45 LPDGITE
+45 LPDGISE

-65 VEATYTING
+65 VEATYTINC
-74 TNETKAVQYQ
+74 TNETKSVQYQ
-84 YADGQWNGVDGD
+84 YADGQWNSVDGD

-128 DQTTTAA
+128 DQTTTDA

-185 HHVVVISSKDIPAS
+185 DHVVMVSSKNIPAS
-199 SQKVEI
+199 SQQVEI

-242 AKTAALEKGKSY
+242 AKTATLEKGKSY

-282 GGKTELYAPYLT
+282 GGKPIYAPYVT
-294 FTAEGEQKFMMTTTG
+294 FHTNVGQTFKMTTTQNYTISG
-309 GYDLS
+309 LE
-314 DKFQYSVNEGDW
+314 YSVNDGAW
-326 KTVEKGKEVTFGGD
+326 KKVVANEKVSFGGID
-340 KGNLRLRGT
+340 GTLRLRGT
-349 NPYGTAPAGYGY
+349 NIYGTASSTSE
-361 AYSTIT
+361 YSTIT
-367 FTEPT
+367 FTDPYSD
-372 VNVACTGDIRTLLDW
+372 VVYCDGDIRTLL
-387 RNYAAVA
+387 NYKNYKTVD
-394 TNQARF
+394 TKNARF
-400 LYLFYGCKVL
+400 CNLFKSCTL
-410 TSAPKLPATNLAN
+410 LA
-423 YCYNGM
+423 
-429 FSGCTKLESAP
+429 SAP
-440 ELPATTLARSCY
+440 ELPATTLAN
-452 ESMFSGCTK
+452 E
-461 LTSAPA
+461 
-467 LPAKELATSC
+467 C

-482 SNCTNLES
+482 EGCANLIN
-490 APALPAEKL
+490 APALPAE
-499 AYDCY
+499 
-504 YGMFNGCTKLTSAPA
+504 
-519 LPAKELATSCY
+519 
-530 GSMFSYCTNLESA
+530 
-543 PKLSAET
+543 T
-550 LADDCYSVMFYGCTN
+550 LADGCYSWMFSGCLR
-565 LSSVTMLAPNDQITT
+565 LSTVKMLALSDQITSKLD
-580 AENCCYNWLYNAGT
+580 CFKYWLEQAGTEVEPRTLIVNDAAAYNAL
-594 DPSVTSRTLKIQDK
+594 S
-608 AAYEAL
+608 
-614 KANTDYLPAIWQKG
+614 ANNLANKYDYLTFNWRKDTPG
-628 YEGTTVLNASNN
+628 NTVTVKDASNN

>member
-1 MQLLCAWAVGLL
+1 MKNKTMQLLCAWAVGLL

-74 TNETKAVQYQ
+74 TNETKSVQYK
-84 YADGQWNGVDGD
+84 YDDGQWNSVDGD

-185 HHVVVISSKDIPAS
+185 DHVVVVSSKNIPAS
-199 SQKVEI
+199 SQQVEI
-205 SPKQQG
+205 RPKQQG

-242 AKTAALEKGKSY
+242 AKTATLEKGKSY

-267 EGIKVNDWNNGETID
+267 EGIKVNDWNNGQTID
-282 GGKTELYAPYLT
+282 GGKTDCYPYVT
-294 FTAEGEQKFMMTTTG
+294 FTAKATQKFIMKA
-309 GYDLS
+309 YLIS
-314 DKFQYSVNEGDW
+314 NLEYSVNGGEW
-326 KTVEKGKEVTFGGD
+326 TSVVSNEEVTFGGTN
-340 KGNLRLRGT
+340 GTLRLRGT
-349 NPYGTAPAGYGY
+349 NINGTASADGVS
-361 AYSTIT
+361 YSLIG
-367 FTEPT
+367 FTDNN
-372 VNVACTGDIRTLLDW
+372 VHVACTGDIRTLLDW
-387 RNYAAVA
+387 KNYKTVD
-394 TNQARF
+394 TKNARF
-400 LYLFYGCKVL
+400 FCLFRYCVAL
-410 TSAPKLPATNLAN
+410 TSAPDLPATELAGACYKYMFDGCTNLNSAPALPATTLASVCYQQMFSGCTNLKTAPKLPAT
-423 YCYNGM
+423 
-429 FSGCTKLESAP
+429 
-440 ELPATTLARSCY
+440 
-452 ESMFSGCTK
+452 
-461 LTSAPA
+461 
-467 LPAKELATSC
+467 
-477 YSSMF
+477 
-482 SNCTNLES
+482 
-490 APALPAEKL
+490 
-499 AYDCY
+499 
-504 YGMFNGCTKLTSAPA
+504 
-519 LPAKELATSCY
+519 
-530 GSMFSYCTNLESA
+530 
-543 PKLSAET
+543 T
-550 LADDCYSVMFYGCTN
+550 LADYCYERMFAGCTN
-565 LSSVTMLAPNDQITT
+565 LTSVTMLAPSDQITSKKDCCKDWLLDAGT
-580 AENCCYNWLYNAGT
+580 AENIT
-594 DPSVTSRTLKIQDK
+594 RTLILKDE
-608 AAYEAL
+608 AAYDALEAE
-614 KANTDYLPAIWQKG
+614 THYLPAIWKKG
-628 YEGTTVLNASNN
+628 SCTVKTK
-640 PIE
+640 E